1 MEAQQIKLR
10 IPKSVLEALQDL
22 ADKRGDSLED
32 TLRHAVNT
40 ETYMNAQLEKGN
52 KIIIKDK
59 HGEVWNVVF
68 THIQ

>member
-1 MEAQQIKLR
+1 MKKQEIRLR
-10 IPKSVLEALQDL
+10 IPRSVLEALQDL

-40 ETYMNAQLEKGN
+40 ETYMNTNLEKGN
-52 KIIIKDK
+52 KIFIKDK

-68 THIQ
+68 THI